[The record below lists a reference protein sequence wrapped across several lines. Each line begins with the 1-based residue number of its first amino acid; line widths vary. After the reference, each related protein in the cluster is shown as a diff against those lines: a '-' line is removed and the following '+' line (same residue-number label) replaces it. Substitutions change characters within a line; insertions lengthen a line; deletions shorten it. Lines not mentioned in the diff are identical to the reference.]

1 MHTLGTHAQVDALVS
16 ARTDGE
22 NDTTR
27 RLKNELLVRMSEAA
41 QGVLVLAATN
51 VPWALDP
58 AVRRRFERRIHVP
71 LPEAEARATLLRI
84 HLGATPHE
92 LSAHEVLRLATRL
105 DGFSGSD
112 LSVLV
117 RGALREAQHAP
128 QCGRGGD
135 HTVEYASQVR
145 DALMEPV
152 RMLQAATHFRQE
164 AGGAWAMCEPR
175 ERGAVQMRLM
185 QVPPQQLRTPH
196 VTLEHLERA
205 MLATRP
211 SVGPEDLHR
220 FEEFTRQF
228 GAGN

>member
-1 MHTLGTHAQVDALVS
+1 MHTAWCAPHVHHTHTPCTPHAQVDALVS

-22 NDTTR
+22 NDSTR

-92 LSAHEVLRLATRL
+92 LSAHEVLGLATRL

-117 RGALREAQHAP
+117 RRAL
-128 QCGRGGD
+128 
-135 HTVEYASQVR
+135 S
-145 DALMEPV
+145 
-152 RMLQAATHFRQE
+152 
-164 AGGAWAMCEPR
+164 
-175 ERGAVQMRLM
+175 
-185 QVPPQQLRTPH
+185 
-196 VTLEHLERA
+196 
-205 MLATRP
+205 
-211 SVGPEDLHR
+211 
-220 FEEFTRQF
+220 
-228 GAGN
+228 

>member
-1 MHTLGTHAQVDALVS
+1 MHTACAPRAQVDALVS

-92 LSAHEVLRLATRL
+92 LSAREVLSLATRL

-117 RGALREAQHAP
+117 RGALRGPCMHAP
-128 QCGRGGD
+128 P
-135 HTVEYASQVR
+135 
-145 DALMEPV
+145 PV
-152 RMLQAATHFRQE
+152 
-164 AGGAWAMCEPR
+164 W
-175 ERGAVQMRLM
+175 
-185 QVPPQQLRTPH
+185 
-196 VTLEHLERA
+196 
-205 MLATRP
+205 
-211 SVGPEDLHR
+211 
-220 FEEFTRQF
+220 
-228 GAGN
+228 

>member
-128 QCGRGGD
+128 QRSEKPSM
-135 HTVEYASQVR
+135 H
-145 DALMEPV
+145 
-152 RMLQAATHFRQE
+152 
-164 AGGAWAMCEPR
+164 
-175 ERGAVQMRLM
+175 
-185 QVPPQQLRTPH
+185 
-196 VTLEHLERA
+196 
-205 MLATRP
+205 P
-211 SVGPEDLHR
+211 SVVEAVTIL
-220 FEEFTRQF
+220 
-228 GAGN
+228 

>member
-1 MHTLGTHAQVDALVS
+1 MDALVS

-51 VPWALDP
+51 VPWDLDP

-84 HLGATPHE
+84 HLGTTPHQ
-92 LSAHEVLRLATRL
+92 LGAREVLQLATQL

-117 RGALREAQHAP
+117 CGTLREPCNPATLCDKP
-128 QCGRGGD
+128 YV
-135 HTVEYASQVR
+135 VE
-145 DALMEPV
+145 
-152 RMLQAATHFRQE
+152 AATLHNTQ
-164 AGGAWAMCEPR
+164 AGCDHMDMHRRCAMR
-175 ERGAVQMRLM
+175 
-185 QVPPQQLRTPH
+185 
-196 VTLEHLERA
+196 
-205 MLATRP
+205 
-211 SVGPEDLHR
+211 
-220 FEEFTRQF
+220 
-228 GAGN
+228 